1 MIIAVIGQNGY
12 PTKRESL
19 ERLKQVLIDL
29 VQKHTDSVFY
39 FAYLDGYSK
48 LCNGIIKELQGEYP
62 QVKRVFIAPYEEY
75 VPRQYGYDDFDEIIT
90 PEPCRM
96 ASRDRCIN
104 LRNKWIIENSD
115 ARLCFFTFELDRKHI
130 YHKHELTINGESIN
144 LGTK

>member
-29 VQKHTDSVFY
+29 VQKHTDIVFY

-48 LCNGIIKELQGEYP
+48 LCNGIIKDLQGEYP
-62 QVKRVFIAPYEEY
+62 QVKRVFIAPYEGY
-75 VPRQYGYDDFDEIIT
+75 VPRQYGYNYFDEIIT
-90 PEPCRM
+90 PEACRM

-104 LRNKWIIENSD
+104 LRNKWIIENID

-130 YHKHELTINGESIN
+130 YHRHELFITGESIN